1 MSTYKIVTLLIAITV
16 AASLAGIGVA
26 IGEKS
31 VIGGISCALVATVM
45 MGVGFSYKKRHHG

>member
-16 AASLAGIGVA
+16 ALSLAGIGVA
-26 IGEKS
+26 ISEKS
-31 VIGGISCALVATVM
+31 ILGGISCALIATMM

>member
-1 MSTYKIVTLLIAITV
+1 MSTYKIVTLLIATTV
-16 AASLAGIGVA
+16 ASSLAGIGVA

-31 VIGGISCALVATVM
+31 IIGGVSCVLIATIM